1 MSDGPLHIYREKL
14 ATGALRPDQHQALAV
29 EKLQSLHH
37 ALVHYRPST
46 EPEGWFA
53 RFGFGKRHKDIDPPP
68 QGIYFYGPVGRGKS
82 MAMDLFFA
90 TAPVEK
96 KRRVHFHEFMAEV
109 HGRLHRLR
117 QKAKQEG
124 GDPIPPTAR
133 EIAADAW
140 LLCFDEFDVNDIADA
155 MILGRLFEALF
166 ALGVVVVATSNKP
179 PDDLYKNGLQRD
191 RFLPFIDLIKQK
203 LDVLSVSGGTDYRL
217 DRLRG
222 RPVYHA
228 PLDGAAAAALAETF
242 AQLTDDDPGEPQSVT
257 VLGRNVPVPKA
268 ARGVAW
274 FSFAD
279 LCQKPL
285 GAGDYLAIADRY
297 HTVIVEGIPRLGK
310 ENRNEARRFIHL
322 VDALYERKTN
332 LVCSAEAPPE
342 ALYREGEGAFEFQRT
357 VSRLMEMQSADYIAA
372 RHLGRG
378 AVAEEPNPADAA
390 SAAQ

>member
-1 MSDGPLHIYREKL
+1 MSDGPLQNYRQKL
-14 ATGALRPDQHQALAV
+14 ASGALKPDQYQALAV
-29 EKLQSLHH
+29 DKLQSLHN
-37 ALVHYRPST
+37 ALTNYRPSAV
-46 EPEGWFA
+46 PDSWFA
-53 RFGFGKRHKDIDPPP
+53 RFGFGRRHKDIDPPP

-82 MAMDLFFA
+82 MAMDLFYA

-109 HGRLHRLR
+109 HARLHRLR
-117 QKAKQEG
+117 QKAKREG

-166 ALGVVVVATSNKP
+166 ALGVVVVATSNKA
-179 PDDLYKNGLQRD
+179 PDDLYRNGLHRE
-191 RFLPFIDLIKQK
+191 RFVPFITLIKQK
-203 LDVLSVSGGTDYRL
+203 LDVLSVSGDTDFRL

-222 RPVYHA
+222 MPVYHA
-228 PLDGAAAAALAETF
+228 PLDDKAASALADTF
-242 AQLTDDDPGEPQSVT
+242 AQLTDEAPGEPDSVS
-257 VLGRNVPVPKA
+257 VLGRRIPVPKA

-274 FSFAD
+274 FSFDD
-279 LCQKPL
+279 LCRKAL
-285 GAGDYLAIADRY
+285 GAGDYLAVADRY

-322 VDALYERKTN
+322 VDALYERKVN
-332 LVCSAEAPPE
+332 FVCSAEAPPE

-357 VSRLMEMQSADYIAA
+357 VSRLMEMQSAEYIAA
-372 RHLGRG
+372 AHLGRAG
-378 AVAEEPNPADAA
+378 EAENPAPDTVT
-390 SAAQ
+390 AAQ